1 MKKNLVITLIVVG
14 LLIPAFFI
22 FRGNPPIKIDWFDTN
37 YLNLTA
43 GYELTMLLLSFAVIL
58 ITGLQTRFQSLK
70 LLSISK
76 IDGEVRPE
84 PWIGITEKNKDSWKK
99 LGLSMTIIV
108 SIVTGVVLY
117 FQVYSKGLIQPFTVG
132 NFLLVVLLALINSF
146 VEEVVFR
153 HTFASIVEYHEMSPY
168 VSQGLSALIFGI
180 GHYFG
185 SPGGIPGVLMAG
197 YLGWFASKSIHETKG
212 FFWAWMIHFV
222 QDIIIMTGAYLTLG

>member
-22 FRGNPPIKIDWFDTN
+22 FRGNPPIKIDFFDTN

-43 GYELTMLLLSFAVIL
+43 GYELTMLLLSFVVIL

-99 LGLSMTIIV
+99 NW
-108 SIVTGVVLY
+108 
-117 FQVYSKGLIQPFTVG
+117 VYL
-132 NFLLVVLLALINSF
+132 
-146 VEEVVFR
+146 
-153 HTFASIVEYHEMSPY
+153 
-168 VSQGLSALIFGI
+168 
-180 GHYFG
+180 
-185 SPGGIPGVLMAG
+185 
-197 YLGWFASKSIHETKG
+197 
-212 FFWAWMIHFV
+212 
-222 QDIIIMTGAYLTLG
+222 